1 MATHFDTPTIRRF
14 ERLAHLGDHKVARGM
29 TDPRGWKVLDGNGS
43 LVGEVK
49 DLIVDTDRMV
59 AEFVDVELDHKFFSI
74 RGDSRILVP
83 MAHADRD
90 GDSKRIIV
98 RDLTRSRVGALLL
111 ARDERQIAF
120 WRDWWGSRDTLDDPI
135 EPVPPAYSTA
145 VESAR
150 DTRGTAD
157 LHDTRGTADLG
168 DTRDYRDTR
177 DDIRLR

>member
-1 MATHFDTPTIRRF
+1 MATTHFDTPTIRRF

-90 GDSKRIIV
+90 GDAKRLIV

-120 WRDWWGSRDTLDDPI
+120 WRDWWGSRDTLDDSI
-135 EPVPPAYSTA
+135 EPVPPAYSPA
-145 VESAR
+145 VEPVR
-150 DTRGTAD
+150 DIHETRGTAD
-157 LHDTRGTADLG
+157 IRDTRE
-168 DTRDYRDTR
+168 YRDTR